1 MVKKTLLLILLLLA
15 FKAELHGQAAPETG
29 KSRVIS
35 IERLNQLRVHNKRK
49 NKPTA
54 KKRDKIPAETLEQ
67 ALAQQP
73 GAVGLETALKLREQ
87 SDRIEPALEEFILRC
102 YQESGQSAAAISQ
115 AKLLLQHNESQ
126 LAHRILFKYSYEK
139 NLPAEAEFHLKR
151 AELGKIQT
159 LYFSTRLFSRK
170 HQMPWWLFPFFA
182 FISAAVA
189 ILLPL
194 ALYRALAKKSGTTEA
209 RAIPVDQEAIAD
221 QKVLTQGSQ
230 AKIPI
235 EAGHK
240 RIIIKHAWLTLKRPL
255 EFAITPAFFE
265 KMEPVLP
272 EPQHSA
278 GASGLTEKADF
289 CGVNF
294 SLPQRIYFE
303 RPDFVLALQI
313 EESEEIAEN
322 NEISLTEDFQANAAD
337 LTGENSDPVIEKV
350 EAEKIEKPEKKR
362 PAKASGIDFFNGQTF
377 RIPALDFDCKNLK
390 PEFENSFAEF
400 AEKLKNS
407 MQESLTRV
415 IGLTS
420 SSEVSNRTTAAF
432 LLGKYFASQGKPTL
446 IIDADFEQ
454 PLLNLFTDVPCIY
467 GLKDL
472 LARHE
477 PGTRFEIGSETK
489 NLSFLP
495 SGTPDE
501 KARAKMNEDF
511 WSLALNMYKIK
522 YEVIILIM
530 PTLKKL
536 HLVPVNRQ
544 KILILTLLE
553 QESESSIDE
562 FFFARIT
569 LKNFNFSL
577 FQPVCV
583 EC

>member
-1 MVKKTLLLILLLLA
+1 MVKKILLLLILLFLA
-15 FKAELHGQAAPETG
+15 FKVELKGQPAPETG

-35 IERLNQLRVHNKRK
+35 IDRLNQLRVHNKRK

-54 KKRDKIPAETLEQ
+54 KKRDKIPAEKLAEI
-67 ALAQQP
+67 LAQQP
-73 GAVGLETALKLREQ
+73 GTVSLETALKLREQ
-87 SDRIEPALEEFILRC
+87 SDRIEPTLEEFILRC
-102 YQESGQSAAAISQ
+102 YQESGQSAAAVSQ
-115 AKLLLQHNESQ
+115 AKLLLQHNESL
-126 LAHRILFKYSYEK
+126 LAHRILFKYSYES

-170 HQMPWWLFPFFA
+170 NQMPWWLFPFFA

-194 ALYRALAKKSGTTEA
+194 SLYRALAKKSRTPET
-209 RAIPVDQEAIAD
+209 RAIQGDRETIAD
-221 QKVLTQGSQ
+221 QKVVTEESQ
-230 AKIPI
+230 IKIPI

-255 EFAITPAFFE
+255 EFAMTPAFFE
-265 KMEPVLP
+265 KTEPVLP

-278 GASGLTEKADF
+278 GASGLTETADF

-322 NEISLTEDFQANAAD
+322 NEISPTKDFPANAAD
-337 LTGENSDPVIEKV
+337 LTGENSDLVIEKV
-350 EAEKIEKPEKKR
+350 EAEKIEKKR

-377 RIPALDFDCKNLK
+377 RIPTLDFDCKNLK

-407 MQESLTRV
+407 MQDSLTRV

-446 IIDADFEQ
+446 VIDADFEQ

-501 KARAKMNEDF
+501 KAQAKMNEDF